1 MTPEARPAWC
11 FQKASLIFQTWWSD
25 RSRLVSIPQHERKD
39 LIQCL
44 ADALR
49 AVEQATEQR
58 VWAEAATVTMNFP
71 CVGGATDNVFM
82 TMCNLSKEFRRR
94 AQGGTR

>member
-1 MTPEARPAWC
+1 MTPEARAEQITTQFVIDYEICLRPRPGHRAA
-11 FQKASLIFQTWWSD
+11 KSHSDSLCRRIA
-25 RSRLVSIPQHERKD
+25 E
-39 LIQCL
+39 
-44 ADALR
+44 ALR

-82 TMCNLSKEFRRR
+82 TMCNLSREFRRR